1 VTATTDI
8 LIVGAGPTGLAL
20 AAQLNV
26 CGVKARIVDRRLDP
40 VHESRA
46 LVIQPR
52 TLEALRGLGLA
63 ETLVERGNDMVQL
76 RLHFGRRV
84 VGLRLFDTGLDDTA
98 YPFLLFISQ
107 AETEALLNEHLVAQ
121 DVDIERGLELI
132 AFRQDAGAI
141 ACTLRRQDG
150 TTEQLNARY
159 LVGCDGAH
167 STVRREAAIPF
178 QGDAYPQ
185 TFVLADL
192 EVDGELEPGAAHA
205 FLGDAGILLFFPLE
219 DPASWRMQGM
229 RPSTANVDGGKHETE
244 EVSLEELQRICDS
257 SADGALRLHDPVWK
271 TVFRLQHRQATHYR
285 NGRVFLAGDAAHVHS
300 PAGGQGMNT
309 GIQDACNLGWKL
321 ALVLRGA
328 ADEALLD
335 SYEPERLPV
344 GRQVLRASDRA
355 TTVALSSR
363 PLVRLVR
370 TQLAPRLI
378 PPLLRSGRLRSSGF
392 RTIAQL
398 EINYRD
404 SPAVREGENA
414 PPRSPR
420 AGDRLPDLR
429 VTLNGH
435 ASRLQQALTATPAFH
450 LLLCSDTVRWPA
462 GELDAIRARH
472 AALVTIHRL
481 TREPEP
487 GALVDPTGSVLA
499 RLGGERRH
507 ERRRRRARRRG
518 PARRCTTPLTH
529 PRGRLGVQE
538 IASGD
543 RALEASVCRALA
555 GHRMDAAGATA
566 RS

>member
-1 VTATTDI
+1 VDISLRRERVAARHPETVTATTDI

-20 AAQLNV
+20 AAQLNAF
-26 CGVKARIVDRRLDP
+26 GVKARIIDRQLDP

-63 ETLVERGNDMVQL
+63 ETLVERGKDAVQL

-107 AETEALLNEHLVAQ
+107 AETEALLNEHLAAQ
-121 DVDIERGLELI
+121 DVNVERGLELI
-132 AFRQDAGAI
+132 GFRQDPGAI
-141 ACTLRRQDG
+141 SCTLRRRDG
-150 TTEQLNARY
+150 TTERLHTRY
-159 LVGCDGAH
+159 LVGCDGAR
-167 STVRREAAIPF
+167 STVRREAAIRF

-205 FLGDAGILLFFPLE
+205 FLGDSGILLFFPLG

-229 RPSTANVDGGKHETE
+229 RPSAAEADGGKSETE
-244 EVSLEELQRICDS
+244 EVSLEELQGICDS
-257 SADGALRLHDPVWK
+257 SAGGALRLHDPVWR
-271 TVFRLQHRQATHYR
+271 TVFRLQHRQATRYR
-285 NGRVFLAGDAAHVHS
+285 DGRVFLAGDAAHVHS

-321 ALVLRGA
+321 ALVLRGE
-328 ADEALLD
+328 ADESLLD

-344 GRQVLRASDRA
+344 GLQVLRASHRA

-370 TQLAPRLI
+370 TQLAPRII
-378 PPLLRSGRLRSSGF
+378 PALLHSRRLRSSGF

-398 EINYRD
+398 EISYRD

-414 PPRSPR
+414 PPRGPR
-420 AGDRLPDLR
+420 AGDRLPDLG

-435 ASRLQQALTATPAFH
+435 PSRLQQALTATPAFH
-450 LLLCSDTVRWPA
+450 LLLCTDTASRPTR
-462 GELDAIRARH
+462 ELDAIRARH
-472 AALVTIHRL
+472 GALVTVHRL

-487 GALVDPTGSVLA
+487 GALCDPTGSVLA
-499 RLGGERRH
+499 RLGGDRTAAHYLIRPDGH
-507 ERRRRRARRRG
+507 
-518 PARRCTTPLTH
+518 
-529 PRGRLGVQE
+529 
-538 IASGD
+538 IAYRNSGTD
-543 RALEASVCRALA
+543 LA
-555 GHRMDAAGATA
+555 GLTRYLAHWLPTVAGD
-566 RS
+566 

>member
-20 AAQLNV
+20 AAQLNAF
-26 CGVKARIVDRRLDP
+26 GVKARVVDRQLDP

-46 LVIQPR
+46 LVMQPR

-63 ETLVERGNDMVQL
+63 ETLVERGNDAVQL

-107 AETEALLNEHLVAQ
+107 AETEAILNEHLAAH
-121 DVDIERGLELI
+121 DVNVERGLELI
-132 AFRQDAGAI
+132 AFTQETTAI
-141 ACTLRRQDG
+141 SCMLVSRDG
-150 TTEQLNARY
+150 TTERLHTRY
-159 LVGCDGAH
+159 LVGCDGAR
-167 STVRREAAIPF
+167 STVRRAAGIPF

-205 FLGDAGILLFFPLE
+205 FLRDTGILLFFPLG
-219 DPASWRMQGM
+219 DPASWRMQGI
-229 RPSTANVDGGKHETE
+229 RPSTADADGGKHETE

-257 SADGALRLHDPVWK
+257 SAGALRLHDPVWR
-271 TVFRLQHRQATHYR
+271 TVFRLQHRQATRYR
-285 NGRVFLAGDAAHVHS
+285 DGRVFLAGDAAHVHS

-321 ALVLRGA
+321 ALVLRGE
-328 ADEALLD
+328 ADESLLD

-344 GRQVLRASDRA
+344 GRQVLRFSDRA
-355 TTVALSSR
+355 TTVALSNR
-363 PLVRLVR
+363 RLVRLVR
-370 TQLAPRLI
+370 TRLAPRII
-378 PPLLRSGRLRSSGF
+378 PAFLRSRRLRSSGF

-414 PPRSPR
+414 PPRGPR

-429 VTLNGH
+429 VTVDGH

-450 LLLCSDTVRWPA
+450 LLLCGDTAGWPA
-462 GELDAIRARH
+462 GELDDIRERH
-472 AALVTIHRL
+472 GDLVTIHRL

-487 GALVDPTGSVLA
+487 GALCDPTGSVLD
-499 RLGGERRH
+499 RLGGDRTAAHYLIRPDGH
-507 ERRRRRARRRG
+507 
-518 PARRCTTPLTH
+518 
-529 PRGRLGVQE
+529 
-538 IASGD
+538 IAYRNSGTG
-543 RALEASVCRALA
+543 LA
-555 GHRMDAAGATA
+555 GLTRYLDHWLPAVRT
-566 RS
+566 

>member
-1 VTATTDI
+1 VDTSLRRERVAARHLEKVTATTEI

-20 AAQLNV
+20 AAQLNAF
-26 CGVKARIVDRRLDP
+26 GVKARIIDRQLDP

-46 LVIQPR
+46 LVVQPR

-63 ETLVERGNDMVQL
+63 ETLVERGNDAVQL
-76 RLHFGRRV
+76 RLHFDRRV

-107 AETEALLNEHLVAQ
+107 AETEALLNEHLAAQ
-121 DVDIERGLELI
+121 DVSIERGLELI

-150 TTEQLNARY
+150 KTEQLKARY

-205 FLGDAGILLFFPLE
+205 FLGDAGILLFFPLG

-229 RPSTANVDGGKHETE
+229 RPSPANADGGKHETE

-271 TVFRLQHRQATHYR
+271 TVFRLQHRQAADYR

-309 GIQDACNLGWKL
+309 GIQDACNLAWKL

-344 GRQVLRASDRA
+344 ARQVLRFSDRA
-355 TTVALSSR
+355 TRVALSNR
-363 PLVRLVR
+363 RLVRLVR

-378 PPLLRSGRLRSSGF
+378 PRSCAPVASAARGSGRSHNSRS
-392 RTIAQL
+392 TI
-398 EINYRD
+398 ET
-404 SPAVREGENA
+404 A
-414 PPRSPR
+414 PPFAKAKTRR
-420 AGDRLPDLR
+420 QGA
-429 VTLNGH
+429 
-435 ASRLQQALTATPAFH
+435 
-450 LLLCSDTVRWPA
+450 
-462 GELDAIRARH
+462 
-472 AALVTIHRL
+472 
-481 TREPEP
+481 REP
-487 GALVDPTGSVLA
+487 ATGSPISA
-499 RLGGERRH
+499 S
-507 ERRRRRARRRG
+507 ASMDRRRG
-518 PARRCTTPLTH
+518 SSRSSPQRPHSTCSSVATP
-529 PRGRLGVQE
+529 PPGR
-538 IASGD
+538 
-543 RALEASVCRALA
+543 
-555 GHRMDAAGATA
+555 
-566 RS
+566 